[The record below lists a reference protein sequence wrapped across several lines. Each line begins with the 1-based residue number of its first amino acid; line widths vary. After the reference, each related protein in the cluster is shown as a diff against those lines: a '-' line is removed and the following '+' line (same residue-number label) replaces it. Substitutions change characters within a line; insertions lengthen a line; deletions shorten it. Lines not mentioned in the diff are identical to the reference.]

1 MWAVV
6 TSRSISSVA
15 YRVDYSPAALAHL
28 RGLTRPQ
35 QVAILEGVDEHLAHQ
50 PDTETRNRK
59 PMRPNPLAP
68 WELRL
73 GDLRVYYEV
82 EHSPDA
88 VVTVLAV
95 GIKVRNVVFIGNEA
109 IDL

>member
-1 MWAVV
+1 M
-6 TSRSISSVA
+6 SF
-15 YRVDYSPAALAHL
+15 RVDYSRAALVHL
-28 RGLTRPQ
+28 RSLTRPQ
-35 QVAILEGVDEHLAHQ
+35 QVLILDGVDRQLTCE
-50 PDTETRNRK
+50 PDIETRNRK

-82 EHSPDA
+82 EHSPGA

-95 GIKVRNVVFIGNEA
+95 GVKVRNVVFIGNEA